1 MSASKEAKQKGLKT
15 LRYVYTTANV
25 DKSTFNRWYKHN
37 RVLFD
42 VVVRGVKALDDDKKA
57 AVTPP
62 NITTALKCEP

>member
-1 MSASKEAKQKGLKT
+1 MSASKEAKSKGFKT

-25 DKSTFNRWYKHN
+25 DKSTFNRWYTHN

-42 VVVRGVKALDDDKKA
+42 VVLRGVKALDDDMA

-62 NITTALKCEP
+62 DLIKTVLKCEP